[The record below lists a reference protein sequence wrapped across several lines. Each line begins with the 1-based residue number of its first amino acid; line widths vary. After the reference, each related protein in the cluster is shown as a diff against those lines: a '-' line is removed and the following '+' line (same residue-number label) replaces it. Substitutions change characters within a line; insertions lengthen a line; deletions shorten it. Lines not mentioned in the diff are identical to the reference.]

1 MDLVDLDGPCGPPP
15 TYLQVQIG
23 KMKRNLK
30 EQWNQDGK
38 HYHHPKNLQVQK
50 SKTTKSAKFTE
61 AIPPLSD
68 NSHCTFHDKVGSRF
82 SALRSIQQTP
92 LSLAPILR

>member
-1 MDLVDLDGPCGPPP
+1 MANYLGPADVDFTLCGPPP

-38 HYHHPKNLQVQK
+38 HHHPMNLQVEK

-61 AIPPLSD
+61 EIPS
-68 NSHCTFHDKVGSRF
+68 NIIINK
-82 SALRSIQQTP
+82 RSIWNNITQMAEDIISKQ
-92 LSLAPILR
+92 I